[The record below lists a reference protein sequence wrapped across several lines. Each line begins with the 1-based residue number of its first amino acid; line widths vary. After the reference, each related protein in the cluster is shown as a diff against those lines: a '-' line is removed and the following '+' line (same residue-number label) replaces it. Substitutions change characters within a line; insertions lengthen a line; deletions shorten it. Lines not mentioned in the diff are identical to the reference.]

1 MITLHVRPRFKW
13 IVLSFLS
20 FAVGVVLYY
29 HYLWARERDAILKS
43 VDDRLVATADLVP
56 LLLSRDFHDRAV
68 GPDSI
73 PLSEELLN
81 RRQINEFVAIQG
93 VRYAQTLVRYEG
105 KFYLSAPTV
114 SRKEARERGSWYFCP
129 YEGIPEFL
137 NEIYET
143 GRSDFLNY
151 RDGWGEHR
159 SLCKRFHSPAG
170 VPYLV
175 LVDIG
180 MRTVR
185 SLLSQAL
192 SRLLLSALSILL
204 IVSPLGCVLLLLSA
218 DLQDSNA
225 KLRAANL
232 NGERSLARFLA
243 APTPVPIAES
253 EKPAAYA
260 RLAQQA
266 ANGDL
271 PGSPA
276 GGEQPKFTAYA
287 MTEAGAQHVIVK
299 FSEAEAGPVG
309 ERWRDLLLAEFLAL
323 TSLRNAGM
331 AAAHAHVVDN
341 LNTPARQRF
350 LEIRRFDRF
359 GARGRLGLHSLT
371 ALDLEFVGKGNA
383 GWPEI
388 TRELA
393 RQGRIDADSA
403 HQAARLWAFGHLI
416 GNTDMHGG
424 NLSFLSHTDRPYT
437 LAPAYDMTP
446 MAFAPRSGGGLPE
459 ALPPAVIR
467 ADIAPECWHRALA
480 MAQTFLRALGA
491 ESRFS
496 PRFAPCI
503 AALGEHIE
511 TAARQIGRLAG

>member
-1 MITLHVRPRFKW
+1 MPSHADAIRRLLYAGPTRPARLAERAGISQPTLSRTLKAMGSDILRIGAGKS
-13 IVLSFLS
+13 IQYAL
-20 FAVGVVLYY
+20 
-29 HYLWARERDAILKS
+29 RDARHGLSSLPVYRVSPDGRIQAIGQLAPVHPEGFVMQDTDGRSAHSDDLPWWLYDMRPQGYLGRAWASRHAASLDLPPALKDWRNHHIL
-43 VDDRLVATADLVP
+43 RALAGHGEDLSGN
-56 LLLSRDFHDRAV
+56 LLL
-68 GPDSI
+68 
-73 PLSEELLN
+73 
-81 RRQINEFVAIQG
+81 
-93 VRYAQTLVRYEG
+93 
-105 KFYLSAPTV
+105 
-114 SRKEARERGSWYFCP
+114 
-129 YEGIPEFL
+129 
-137 NEIYET
+137 
-143 GRSDFLNY
+143 
-151 RDGWGEHR
+151 
-159 SLCKRFHSPAG
+159 
-170 VPYLV
+170 
-175 LVDIG
+175 
-180 MRTVR
+180 
-185 SLLSQAL
+185 
-192 SRLLLSALSILL
+192 
-204 IVSPLGCVLLLLSA
+204 
-218 DLQDSNA
+218 
-225 KLRAANL
+225 
-232 NGERSLARFLA
+232 GERSLARFLA

-287 MTEAGAQHVIVK
+287 MTDAGAQHVIVK

-323 TSLRNAGM
+323 ASLRNAGM

-371 ALDLEFVGKGNA
+371 ALALEFVGKGNA

-480 MAQTFLRALGA
+480 MAQIFLRALGA